1 MRVDFSRVDPRQF
14 VKARLEGRGEER
26 IIAVLSLSLWS
37 ICDAL
42 LDALRR
48 GMNVSMVME
57 SDNMDSDEVRE
68 LIAADIPI
76 LGDRR
81 EGLMHDKFVVID
93 RQEVWTGSQ
102 VGNGSLRT
110 PIIVALA
117 DKVHIID
124 CALATGIEL
133 GGEVFP
139 IQWQASA
146 ERARE
151 GYRETTRP
159 SVIAGQGEFPQVFV
173 IH

>member
-1 MRVDFSRVDPRQF
+1 
-14 VKARLEGRGEER
+14 
-26 IIAVLSLSLWS
+26 
-37 ICDAL
+37 
-42 LDALRR
+42 
-48 GMNVSMVME
+48 
-57 SDNMDSDEVRE
+57 
-68 LIAADIPI
+68 
-76 LGDRR
+76 
-81 EGLMHDKFVVID
+81 MHDEFVVSD
-93 RQEVWTGSQ
+93 QQEVWTGSQ
-102 VGNGSLRT
+102 GGNASLRAT
-110 PIIVALA
+110 IIIALA